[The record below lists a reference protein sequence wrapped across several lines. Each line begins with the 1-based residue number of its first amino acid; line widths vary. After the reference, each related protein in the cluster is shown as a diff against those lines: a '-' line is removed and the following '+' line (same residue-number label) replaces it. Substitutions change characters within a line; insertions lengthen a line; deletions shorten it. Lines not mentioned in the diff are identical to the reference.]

1 MNINSRI
8 VLKIV
13 IFAQPSYELTKK
25 LIHPSRGIII
35 KSKGILVM
43 MVGGWAEASL
53 EWKDFIK
60 HSHLLALTTK
70 PIRARNHDAP
80 TYFNTETILGSDG
93 GREDKRCGLVSW

>member
-1 MNINSRI
+1 MNINSGV

-43 MVGGWAEASL
+43 IVGGWVEASL
-53 EWKDFIK
+53 E
-60 HSHLLALTTK
+60 
-70 PIRARNHDAP
+70 
-80 TYFNTETILGSDG
+80 
-93 GREDKRCGLVSW
+93 

>member
-35 KSKGILVM
+35 IIKSKGILVIT
-43 MVGGWAEASL
+43 VDGWVEGFYAVASL
-53 EWKDFIK
+53 E
-60 HSHLLALTTK
+60 
-70 PIRARNHDAP
+70 
-80 TYFNTETILGSDG
+80 
-93 GREDKRCGLVSW
+93 